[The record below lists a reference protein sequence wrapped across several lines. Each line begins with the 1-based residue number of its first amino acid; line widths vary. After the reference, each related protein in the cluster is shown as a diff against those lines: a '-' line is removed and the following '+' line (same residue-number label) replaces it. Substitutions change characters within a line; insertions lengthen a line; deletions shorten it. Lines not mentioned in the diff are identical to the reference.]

1 MTQPCHKDT
10 TLNRQCCDREHNNG
24 GRGNAR
30 GTRQCKREQNN
41 ARRVDPSEHGDTTQ
55 HTTPTIQRDH
65 HANERGGNTRTG
77 RPVTPPPF
85 TRHATH
91 HPQWPHPPPRR
102 GGGRTEDTPPHEQHR
117 HVLTTH
123 APRTRQGIVHDMTA
137 VLASTAVGR
146 VGHEPQHCTGQDC
159 SSTHHR
165 HSTRTRRMDTI
176 HSSTHP
182 LSHCSCSH
190 NR

>member
-1 MTQPCHKDT
+1 MEGGATQEGQD
-10 TLNRQCCDREHNNG
+10 
-24 GRGNAR
+24 NAR
-30 GTRQCKREQNN
+30 GNRTMRGGWTHPNTGTPHN
-41 ARRVDPSEHGDTTQ
+41 TPLPPFNGTTTQ
-55 HTTPTIQRDH
+55 TRG
-65 HANERGGNTRTG
+65 GGNTRTG